1 MLPPLLRP
9 TAADCCVCAL
19 PPAPEYAEADADAL
33 EVELEYED
41 EDFLLEE
48 SAGSESSRSSGD
60 CAAPPV
66 LLLELLELRAGDEVA
81 AAASLRKRPP
91 ERELR
96 SRRKFASESAPFR
109 SLQGN
114 ISRQKAV
121 IIIISLSAKYT
132 YSNGSNGI

>member
-19 PPAPEYAEADADAL
+19 PPAPEADADAL
-33 EVELEYED
+33 VVELEYED

-48 SAGSESSRSSGD
+48 SVGSESSRSSGD
-60 CAAPPV
+60 CNAPPV
-66 LLLELLELRAGDEVA
+66 LLLELLELRVAGDEVA
-81 AAASLRKRPP
+81 AASSLRERLP

-121 IIIISLSAKYT
+121 IIISLSAKYT